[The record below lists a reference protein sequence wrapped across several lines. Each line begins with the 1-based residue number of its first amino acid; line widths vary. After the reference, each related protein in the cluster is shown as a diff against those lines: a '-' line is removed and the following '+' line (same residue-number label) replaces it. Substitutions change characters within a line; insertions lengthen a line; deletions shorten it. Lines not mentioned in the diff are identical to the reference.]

1 MSVTTILEA
10 INPFFIVHLQAACKR
25 MVRDRSRGKIVFVS
39 SLLGYMG
46 IIGYSSYT
54 PGKHALRGGF
64 RSPTSVTSMK
74 QKLLL
79 GLAETLRSEFLLY
92 NIDVH
97 IFFPG
102 TIYTPGYEEENK
114 TKPKV
119 TLKIE
124 ETDVGLQPDACA
136 MKMLQGACPSLLSRV
151 PASNPSMVY
160 LKRCTERSIPHN
172 R

>member
-1 MSVTTILEA
+1 MA
-10 INPFFIVHLQAACKR
+10 
-25 MVRDRSRGKIVFVS
+25 RDRSRGKIVFVS

-46 IIGYSSYT
+46 IVGYSSYT
-54 PGKHALRGGF
+54 PGKHALRGEF
-64 RSPTSVTSMK
+64 SLDDTDDIFET
-74 QKLLL
+74 KLLL
-79 GLAETLRSEFLLY
+79 GLAETLRSECILY

-124 ETDVGLQPDACA
+124 ETDAGLQPDACA
-136 MKMLQGACPSLLSRV
+136 MKLFQGACPSLLSYYPPRIQ
-151 PASNPSMVY
+151 AWF
-160 LKRCTERSIPHN
+160 I
-172 R
+172 